1 MFLKIDHKTKYK
13 YEKPFQSL
21 TQSIKLFPTKFK
33 GVKILSWKVSVKN
46 AFIGEKVIESNG
58 DQTIVAHTSKNNK
71 SSEIIVKGEV
81 QTPDNNGII
90 SGHKE
95 KINPLVYLRET
106 DLTKSDSGIKKFV
119 SKLLAKNKKKNK
131 LSFAHSLN
139 SAIFD
144 YIEYSSGASEISTP
158 AINIFNS
165 RKGVCQDFAH
175 LMISASIY
183 AGIPARYVVGYLLPT
198 DIDTQATHAWVELF
212 FKDIGWIAFDPSN
225 NSCTNERY
233 LRLCSGPD
241 SISAAPIKGVAIGSS
256 DEKLDVK
263 VSVQQIPQQ

>member
-1 MFLKIDHKTKYK
+1 MFLRINHKTKYR

-21 TQSIKLFPTKFK
+21 TQSIKLFPTKLK

-46 AFIGEKVIESNG
+46 AYIGEKVIESNG

-71 SSEIIVKGEV
+71 SSEIIVTGQV
-81 QTPDNNGII
+81 QTSDNNGII
-90 SGHKE
+90 LGHKE

-119 SKLLAKNKKKNK
+119 SKLLTKNKKKNK

-144 YIEYSSGASEISTP
+144 HIEYSSGTSEISTP
-158 AINIFNS
+158 ATNIFNS

-175 LMISASIY
+175 LMISSSIY

-212 FKDIGWIAFDPSN
+212 FNDIGWIAFDPSN
-225 NSCTNERY
+225 NSCTNDRY